1 MKSSDLKLLPNK
13 FKILGYVL
21 LAISIVFFGIA
32 VTEIISVEKEIT
44 KNIFFDLILIAFL
57 ILALSKEKIE
67 DERSMK
73 LRLVAF
79 AATFLY
85 GVGFIVIG
93 PFVSILFHGS
103 FEIDIHAYQLLFT
116 MFLWYFGVFYFM
128 KKFN

>member
-1 MKSSDLKLLPNK
+1 MKNSDLKLLPHK
-13 FKILGYVL
+13 FKIVGYVL
-21 LAISIVFFGIA
+21 LAISILFFGIA

-44 KNIFFDLILIAFL
+44 KNIFFDLILIACL

-85 GVGFIVIG
+85 GVLFAVVSPFGKYFI
-93 PFVSILFHGS
+93 SR
-103 FEIDIHAYQLLFT
+103 
-116 MFLWYFGVFYFM
+116 
-128 KKFN
+128 KF

>member
-1 MKSSDLKLLPNK
+1 MKSSDIKLLPHK
-13 FKILGYVL
+13 FRIFGYVL
-21 LAISIVFFGIA
+21 IGIAILLFGIA

-85 GVGFIVIG
+85 GVLFAVVS

-103 FEIDIHAYQLLFT
+103 FESDIHASQLLFT

>member
-1 MKSSDLKLLPNK
+1 MESSDIKLLPHK
-13 FKILGYVL
+13 FKIVGYVL
-21 LAISIVFFGIA
+21 LTISILFFGIA
-32 VTEIISVEKEIT
+32 VTEIISVEKKIT

-85 GVGFIVIG
+85 GVLFAVVS

-103 FEIDIHAYQLLFT
+103 FETDINASQLLFT

>member
-1 MKSSDLKLLPNK
+1 MENTDLKLLPHK
-13 FKILGYVL
+13 FKIVGCLL
-21 LAISIVFFGIA
+21 LAISIVLFGIA
-32 VTEIISVEKEIT
+32 VTEIVSVEKEIT

-85 GVGFIVIG
+85 GVLFAVVS

-103 FEIDIHAYQLLFT
+103 FEIDFHASQLLFT

>member
-1 MKSSDLKLLPNK
+1 MKNSDLKLLPHK
-13 FKILGYVL
+13 FKIVGYVL
-21 LAISIVFFGIA
+21 LAISILFFGIA

-44 KNIFFDLILIAFL
+44 KNIFFDLILITFL

-85 GVGFIVIG
+85 GVLFAVVS

-103 FEIDIHAYQLLFT
+103 FEIDIHAHQLLFT